1 MARIVFYTHAPLEKL
16 RQVEF
21 YSQDIDALRALGHEV
36 RICTKLWQIPLKF
49 DAMFIWWWTHALVPV
64 WLCRI
69 FRRPCI
75 VTGTFDFRF
84 PDGFDGKDYFRRP
97 RWQRLLIKL
106 ATKHCTL
113 NLFVNQLE
121 LQQCSKYFGLNNV
134 GYMPHCVSDVYL
146 QGPSTNRTKAL
157 FSIAWSQKQ
166 NLMRKGIPELL
177 EAICILKD
185 RGQQVELY
193 LAGLEGDGR
202 AFLLERIAQLDIQNR
217 VHYLGALTRE
227 EKVQKLRELEIY
239 VQPSHYEGFGLA
251 ILESMGSGACVIV
264 RDVGGVKEVV
274 ADCGVYVPSPDAQSI
289 AFAIEKVLND
299 DEFRRTLQTRA
310 VERARSVF
318 TFDKKVETLGGF
330 LRELSV
336 EPEAHFKLA
345 HQTLK
350 ID

>member
-1 MARIVFYTHAPLEKL
+1 MARIVFYTHAPVEKL

-75 VTGTFDFRF
+75 VTGTFDFLF

-166 NLMRKGIPELL
+166 NLLRKG
-177 EAICILKD
+177 
-185 RGQQVELY
+185 
-193 LAGLEGDGR
+193 
-202 AFLLERIAQLDIQNR
+202 N
-217 VHYLGALTRE
+217 
-227 EKVQKLRELEIY
+227 
-239 VQPSHYEGFGLA
+239 S
-251 ILESMGSGACVIV
+251 
-264 RDVGGVKEVV
+264 
-274 ADCGVYVPSPDAQSI
+274 
-289 AFAIEKVLND
+289 
-299 DEFRRTLQTRA
+299 
-310 VERARSVF
+310 
-318 TFDKKVETLGGF
+318 
-330 LRELSV
+330 
-336 EPEAHFKLA
+336 
-345 HQTLK
+345 
-350 ID
+350 